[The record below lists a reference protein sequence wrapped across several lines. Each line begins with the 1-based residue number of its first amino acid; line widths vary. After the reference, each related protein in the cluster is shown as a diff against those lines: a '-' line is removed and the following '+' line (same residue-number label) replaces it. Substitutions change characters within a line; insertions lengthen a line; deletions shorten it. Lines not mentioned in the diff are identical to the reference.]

1 MHYALMKDA
10 RQPDRDRWQNEF
22 NVTVISYQ
30 DHADL
35 PAILRQ
41 LRAAKP

>member
-1 MHYALMKDA
+1 MHYALMKDVS
-10 RQPDRDRWQNEF
+10 QSDRWRREF
-22 NVTVISYQ
+22 NVESIPYQ

-41 LRAAKP
+41 LRATKP

>member
-1 MHYALMKDA
+1 MKDA
-10 RQPDRDRWQNEF
+10 KQPDRDRWRREF
-22 NVTVISYQ
+22 NVQVLPFQNY
-30 DHADL
+30 ADL